1 MKLLFVVGKVLSNK
15 AFIDKILS
23 KFSSERYEMRLFQTV
38 SLKFTFSVPAYFYL
52 IKISG
57 DLSQR
62 FCLTIVHLILVS
74 QQKRHFDQNNDKNFS
89 SS

>member
-15 AFIDKILS
+15 AFIDKIPS
-23 KFSSERYEMRLFQTV
+23 KFSSERYEMRLFQTM
-38 SLKFTFSVPAYFYL
+38 SLKLSSSVPAYFYS

-57 DLSQR
+57 DLRQR
-62 FCLTIVHLILVS
+62 FCLTIVNLILIS
-74 QQKRHFDQNNDKNFS
+74 KQKLHFDQNNDKNFS